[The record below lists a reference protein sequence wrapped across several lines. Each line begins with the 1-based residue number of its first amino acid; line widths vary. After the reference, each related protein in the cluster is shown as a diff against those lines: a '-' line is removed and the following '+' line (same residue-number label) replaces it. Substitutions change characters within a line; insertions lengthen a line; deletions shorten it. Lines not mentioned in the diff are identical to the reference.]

1 MSQPTVS
8 TFLMFEG
15 KAEEAMTYYVSLFP
29 NSEVLSIKRYGKNQ
43 GGAEGSVLHAS
54 FTLNGH
60 AMMCIDSPAKHAFTF
75 TPAISIYVSFN
86 DEAEVDRVFKSLSD
100 GGSTLMPLAAY
111 PFSKKFG
118 WTADRF
124 GVSWQ
129 LSLA

>member
-1 MSQPTVS
+1 MGDMTIS

-15 KAEEAMTYYVSLFP
+15 KADEAMTFYVSLFP
-29 NSEVLSIKRYGKNQ
+29 NSRIVSIKRYGKNK
-43 GGAEGSVLHAS
+43 GGAEGSVMVAE

-75 TPAISIYVSFN
+75 TPATSIYVACA
-86 DEAEVDRVFKSLSD
+86 DEAEIDRLYKNLSD
-100 GGSTLMPLAAY
+100 RGSLLMPLAAY

-118 WTADRF
+118 WIADRF

-129 LSLA
+129 LNLA